1 MQSLTVPAMEAGW
14 STAAPGP
21 AVVAAG
27 YALFADR
34 GYTPGPAPARFAL
47 VADRSV
53 PKGPLPPQYS
63 LVAEREPEAARRV
76 EVRRRHSR
84 WLYLA
89 LLLALAI
96 HLGAVWTMV
105 KWPGGQ
111 EYLGTEDG
119 LPDQVN
125 VSVISAAE
133 LDRLSS
139 DPFLR
144 QASLSPAPQSDTPP
158 SPPPEPELAPPP
170 PPPEPQPPQQ
180 EAATSFTPSPS
191 KAEKTQEFDAAGF
204 IAMASAQFSTQ
215 IDQAFKAAETRREH
229 RGQARREAKRVDFR
243 GGSITAM
250 RPGATH
256 KGRSDEFAKEVIWA
270 LAAVKPQ
277 GNGKY
282 GTVIVTFQVSDAG
295 RVEGLRMIKSSG
307 DNWLD
312 TAALM
317 SVRQARM
324 PKPPEPL
331 PGGDRTFNIEYI
343 SMEGR

>member
-1 MQSLTVPAMEAGW
+1 M
-14 STAAPGP
+14 
-21 AVVAAG
+21 
-27 YALFADR
+27 
-34 GYTPGPAPARFAL
+34 
-47 VADRSV
+47 
-53 PKGPLPPQYS
+53 
-63 LVAEREPEAARRV
+63 
-76 EVRRRHSR
+76 
-84 WLYLA
+84 
-89 LLLALAI
+89 
-96 HLGAVWTMV
+96 
-105 KWPGGQ
+105 
-111 EYLGTEDG
+111 
-119 LPDQVN
+119 
-125 VSVISAAE
+125 
-133 LDRLSS
+133 
-139 DPFLR
+139 
-144 QASLSPAPQSDTPP
+144 
-158 SPPPEPELAPPP
+158 
-170 PPPEPQPPQQ
+170 
-180 EAATSFTPSPS
+180 
-191 KAEKTQEFDAAGF
+191 
-204 IAMASAQFSTQ
+204 
-215 IDQAFKAAETRREH
+215 
-229 RGQARREAKRVDFR
+229 DFR

>member
-14 STAAPGP
+14 SAAGPGP
-21 AVVAAG
+21 AGAAAG

-53 PKGPLPPQYS
+53 PKGPTPPQYS
-63 LVAEREPEAARRV
+63 LVAEREPEPARRA
-76 EVRRRHSR
+76 ELLRRRLR
-84 WLYLA
+84 WPYLA
-89 LLLALAI
+89 LLVALAI
-96 HLGAVWTMV
+96 HLAAVGTMV
-105 KWPGGQ
+105 HWPSGQ
-111 EYLGTEDG
+111 ERLGTEDG

-139 DPFLR
+139 DPFR
-144 QASLSPAPQSDTPP
+144 REANLSPAPQSDAPP

-170 PPPEPQPPQQ
+170 PPPEPQPPEQK
-180 EAATSFTPSPS
+180 EAASFTPSPS
-191 KAEKTQEFDAAGF
+191 KAEKTQEFDPAGF

-215 IDQAFKAAETRREH
+215 IDHAFKAAEARHEH
-229 RGQARREAKRVDFR
+229 QGQARREAKRVDFR
-243 GGSITAM
+243 GGSLTMM